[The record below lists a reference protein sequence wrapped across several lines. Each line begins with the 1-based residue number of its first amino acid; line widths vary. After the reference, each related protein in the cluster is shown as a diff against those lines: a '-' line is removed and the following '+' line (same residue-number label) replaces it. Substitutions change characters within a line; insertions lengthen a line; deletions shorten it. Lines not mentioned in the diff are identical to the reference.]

1 MFFSGLVLVFISPCV
16 HRTHT
21 QIFTLIHLQ
30 RHEYSKDGV
39 SACTLTKHEY
49 LKDCLIAVMLPLL
62 NLSIYYNN
70 EYLTMLKDELI
81 ACIIPRQHF
90 LEQ

>member
-1 MFFSGLVLVFISPCV
+1 
-16 HRTHT
+16 
-21 QIFTLIHLQ
+21 
-30 RHEYSKDGV
+30 
-39 SACTLTKHEY
+39 
-49 LKDCLIAVMLPLL
+49 MLPLL